1 VITDNLLVHE
11 LERKHVD
18 YELIPH
24 PSTKTAG
31 EEAAAVGLPPEQVAK
46 TVVLFTADGYVRAV
60 LPASERLD
68 LHKLRELIG
77 DGNTTRLATEAEL
90 AGAYPMFEL
99 GAVPPFAGPAGD
111 RTIFDHRLAEQD
123 AVLLEAGSHS
133 ASLRIKTPDLVVLAG
148 AELADIC
155 ED

>member
-1 VITDNLLVHE
+1 VTAEDLVLK
-11 LERKHVD
+11 LERTHLD

-24 PSTKTAG
+24 PSTMTAG

-46 TVVLFTADGYVRAV
+46 TLVLSTAGGYVRAV

-68 LHKLRELIG
+68 LHKVRELIG
-77 DGNTTRLATEAEL
+77 DGKTTRLATEVEL

-99 GAVPPFAGPAGD
+99 GAVPPFGGPAGD
-111 RTIFDHRLAEQD
+111 RTIFDRRLAEQD
-123 AVLLEAGSHS
+123 TVVVEAGSHS
-133 ASLRIKTPDLVVLAG
+133 ASVRMKTQDLCALAN

-155 ED
+155 AD